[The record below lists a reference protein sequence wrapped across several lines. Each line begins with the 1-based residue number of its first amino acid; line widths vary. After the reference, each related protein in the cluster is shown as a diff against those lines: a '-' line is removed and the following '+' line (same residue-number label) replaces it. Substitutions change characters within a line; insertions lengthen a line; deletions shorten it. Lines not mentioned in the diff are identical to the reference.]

1 MRRLSRKSTGQREVT
16 MSLINSHW
24 NKPAALLLCLFVS
37 HSAAASAYYQN
48 KLVKDRDADINITI
62 MRWGTPDQDVGL
74 TGNKRDRIVGQ
85 IASSKH
91 QHATLIF
98 ETNPVNNKKYQMIIS
113 TPVHAYKSPDYRAPY
128 CTICLKGRDTGYS
141 GGNNATAALASG
153 GCFFEFAFPR
163 DTAMGKFRLVDV
175 RCSGSSLSTTAGESV
190 TYFTSFNI
198 SPDLV
203 RSPMKIPLAQKAT
216 LHEAQFSLN
225 LIDVLGSETKPEPVA
240 PATAATPPASVA
252 PAADTPLDNAPP
264 LDHPIRRELEQHTTK
279 MIEQYRKEVNQL
291 CISYISA
298 LTTIEERAKQA
309 ADLKLVVDV
318 KTEKDRFSE
327 SKSIPDTALASN
339 AEIKKMQTLFQ
350 TKKQAMQKQLSDQL
364 SKLAQSYLSGL
375 KTLQD
380 EYTKSGKIDDALKV
394 NREIATVKANPNH
407 IIPKADTAPQSS
419 DAQK

>member
-1 MRRLSRKSTGQREVT
+1 
-16 MSLINSHW
+16 MSLINSRL

-85 IASSKH
+85 IASAKH
-91 QHATLIF
+91 QQATLIF
-98 ETNPVNNKKYQMIIS
+98 ETNPINNKKYQMIIS
-113 TPVHAYKSPDYRAPY
+113 TRVHAYKSPDYRAPY
-128 CTICLKGRDTGYS
+128 CTICYKGRNSAYS
-141 GGNNATAALASG
+141 GASNATGALASG
-153 GCFFEFAFPR
+153 GCFFEFDFPR

-225 LIDVLGSETKPEPVA
+225 LIDVPGSETKPEPVA
-240 PATAATPPASVA
+240 PATAATAPAPAAVA

-264 LDHPIRRELEQHTTK
+264 LDHPIRKELEQHTTK

-298 LTTIEERAKQA
+298 LSAIEERAKQA

-318 KTEKDRFSE
+318 KTEKDRFAE

-339 AEIKKMQTLFQ
+339 AEVKKMQTLFQ

-364 SKLAQSYLSGL
+364 SKLAQSYVSGL
-375 KTLQD
+375 KALQD

-394 NREIATVKANPNH
+394 NREITTVKANPNH
-407 IIPKADTAPQSS
+407 IIPKTDTAPQSN

>member
-1 MRRLSRKSTGQREVT
+1 
-16 MSLINSHW
+16 MSLINSRW
-24 NKPAALLLCLFVS
+24 NKPAALLLTLLVS
-37 HSAAASAYYQN
+37 HVAVASAYYQN
-48 KLVKDRDADINITI
+48 KLVKDKDADINITI

-85 IASSKH
+85 IASAKY
-91 QHATLIF
+91 QNATLIF

-113 TPVHAYKSPDYRAPY
+113 TRVHAYKIPEYRAPY
-128 CTICLKGRDTGYS
+128 CTICLKGRNSAYS
-141 GGNNATAALASG
+141 GGSNATGALASG
-153 GCFFEFAFPR
+153 GCFFEFDFPR

-175 RCSGSSLSTTAGESV
+175 RCSAGGSGSSLSTTAGESV

-216 LHEAQFSLN
+216 LHETQFSLN
-225 LIDVLGSETKPEPVA
+225 LIDVPGSETKPDPVA
-240 PATAATPPASVA
+240 PTAATAPAAVA

-264 LDHPIRRELEQHTTK
+264 LEHPIRSELDQHTSK

-298 LTTIEERAKQA
+298 LSAIEDRAKQA

-318 KTEKDRFSE
+318 KTEKDRFAE

-350 TKKQAMQKQLSDQL
+350 TKKQAMQKQLSEQL

-407 IIPKADTAPQSS
+407 IIPKTKTAP
-419 DAQK
+419 

>member
-1 MRRLSRKSTGQREVT
+1 

-74 TGNKRDRIVGQ
+74 TGNKRDRIIGQ
-85 IASSKH
+85 IASAKH

-98 ETNPVNNKKYQMIIS
+98 ETNPINNKKYQMIIS
-113 TPVHAYKSPDYRAPY
+113 TRVHAYKSPDYRSPY
-128 CTICLKGRDTGYS
+128 CTICLKGRNSAYTGGS
-141 GGNNATAALASG
+141 NATGALASG
-153 GCFFEFAFPR
+153 GCFFEFDFPR

-175 RCSGSSLSTTAGESV
+175 RCHNDGSGTSLSTTAGESV

-216 LHEAQFSLN
+216 LHEAQFSLK
-225 LIDVLGSETKPEPVA
+225 LIDLPCSETKPEPVT
-240 PATAATPPASVA
+240 PATAAVA

-264 LDHPIRRELEQHTTK
+264 LDHPIRRELEQHTK
-279 MIEQYRKEVNQL
+279 MMIEQYRKEVNQL

-298 LTTIEERAKQA
+298 LSAIEERAKQA

-318 KTEKDRFSE
+318 KTEKERFAE

-350 TKKQAMQKQLSDQL
+350 TKKQAMQKQLSEQL
-364 SKLAQSYLSGL
+364 SKLAQFYLSGL
-375 KTLQD
+375 KALQD

-407 IIPKADTAPQSS
+407 IIPKTDTAPQSN
-419 DAQK
+419 DAQ

>member
-1 MRRLSRKSTGQREVT
+1 
-16 MSLINSHW
+16 MSFINSRW

-85 IASSKH
+85 IASAKH

-113 TPVHAYKSPDYRAPY
+113 TRVHAYKSPDYRAPY
-128 CTICLKGRDTGYS
+128 CTICLKGRVTAYS

-153 GCFFEFAFPR
+153 GCFFEFDFPR
-163 DTAMGKFRLVDV
+163 DTAMGKLRLVDV
-175 RCSGSSLSTTAGESV
+175 RCPAGGSGNSLSTTAGESV

-225 LIDVLGSETKPEPVA
+225 LIDVPGSETTPEQVA
-240 PATAATPPASVA
+240 PATPAVA
-252 PAADTPLDNAPP
+252 PAAGTPLDNAPP
-264 LDHPIRRELEQHTTK
+264 LDHPIRKELEEHAKK

-298 LTTIEERAKQA
+298 LSAIEERAKQA

-318 KTEKDRFSE
+318 KTEKDRFAE

-339 AEIKKMQTLFQ
+339 AEVKKMQTQFQ
-350 TKKQAMQKQLSDQL
+350 TKKQAMQKQLSEQL

-375 KTLQD
+375 KALQD

-407 IIPKADTAPQSS
+407 IIPKADTAQ
-419 DAQK
+419 